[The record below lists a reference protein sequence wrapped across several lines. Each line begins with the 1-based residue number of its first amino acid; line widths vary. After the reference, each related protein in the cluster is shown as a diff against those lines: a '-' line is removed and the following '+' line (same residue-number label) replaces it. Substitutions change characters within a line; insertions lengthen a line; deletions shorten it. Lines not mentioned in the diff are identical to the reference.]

1 MYVADK
7 KMCHPDS
14 PTEEFVAPASRNAG
28 IKPSA
33 GSAYKDCLIFKELHP
48 ATSSEWWRQD

>member
-48 ATSSEWWRQD
+48 ATSSE